1 MADEKLVSQIMALP
15 QEERIDLFLT
25 LTEGL
30 SVLELNSLVK
40 AYQERFGVTAMA
52 AVAAAPAAAGPAAA
66 AEPVE
71 EKTSFDV
78 ILTGYGDKKLNVI
91 KAVRELV
98 SGLGLAQAKEL
109 VEGVPKLVKD
119 GVRKEEAEQMKAK
132 LEEAGGTVELK

>member
-1 MADEKLVSQIMALP
+1 MADEKLVSQIMALS

-66 AEPVE
+66 EPVE
-71 EKTSFDV
+71 EKTTFDV
-78 ILTGYGDKKLNVI
+78 VLTGYGDKKLNVI

-109 VEGVPKLVKD
+109 VEGVPKLVKE
-119 GVRKEEAEQMKAK
+119 GVRKDEAEQMKAK